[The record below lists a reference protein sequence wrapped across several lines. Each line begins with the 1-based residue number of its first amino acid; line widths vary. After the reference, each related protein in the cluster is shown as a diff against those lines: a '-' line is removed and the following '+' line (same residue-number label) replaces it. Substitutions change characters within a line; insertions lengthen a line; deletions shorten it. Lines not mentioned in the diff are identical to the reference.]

1 MPGVKRRASSS
12 PYRRPKGHELK
23 RRNAMK
29 PSENFGRITGKVSK
43 GNTTLAKAVG
53 PFGQK
58 KYLTFLYENLMQKFS
73 GSTNVLTTTVKPN
86 SMYDFDNGAEF
97 GNKQPLYYD
106 VLLTASG
113 PYKQYRV
120 ISWKTTYYFENSTE
134 CPVNIWVGP
143 PVAAT
148 AETDSVAEVDN
159 WPGVKRLR
167 LTQKYGSKT
176 FGEIVVTGHVGDV
189 YPTFSSDY
197 ASYTGQYN
205 TDPGLPIYQ
214 GIVIQA
220 ADGSTIPIVYAS
232 VKHEAYTELGLVDSL
247 VS

>member
-1 MPGVKRRASSS
+1 MPGSKRKRETDILRTPSK
-12 PYRRPKGHELK
+12 YRKSRKTTK
-23 RRNAMK
+23 V
-29 PSENFGRITGKVSK
+29 SENFGRITGKFARGS
-43 GNTTLAKAVG
+43 TTLSRAVG

-58 KYLTFLYENLMQKFS
+58 KYLTFLYENLLTLFGS
-73 GSTNVLTTTVKPN
+73 GTNVQVNTVVPN
-86 SMYDFDNGAEF
+86 SMYDFDRGTAF

-106 VLLTASG
+106 ALLTASG

-120 ISWKTTYYFENSTE
+120 ISWKTTYYFTNETENA
-134 CPVNIWVGP
+134 VNIWVGP
-143 PVAAT
+143 PVAASN
-148 AETDSVAEVDN
+148 ETDSVAEVDN
-159 WPGVKRLR
+159 WPGVQRLR
-167 LTQKYGSKT
+167 LTDKYGSKT
-176 FGEIVVTGHVGDV
+176 MGTIVVKGHVGDV

-214 GIVIQA
+214 NIIVQG
-220 ADGSTIPIVYAS
+220 ADGTKIPIVYVG